1 MLTMITR
8 KQKENI
14 NKKVLGTKIKEYKGI
29 TFKSTSEYNSYKILE
44 NSELEFYYEPEKI
57 KLFDGTKLVNTKLYA
72 PNKLKNKG
80 TYDKTLELQ
89 TKSLIAITY
98 TPDFKIIYKDYII
111 YADIK
116 GNPNDTYPIKKKMFL
131 KYLESLNSKT
141 LFFEPHNMKQVH
153 QMISIIKELE

>member
-1 MLTMITR
+1 MKIKR
-8 KQKENI
+8 QKETT

-44 NSELEFYYEPEKI
+44 NSGLEFYYEPDKI

-72 PNKLKNKG
+72 PKKLKKG
-80 TYDKTLELQ
+80 NYDKTLELQ

-111 YADIK
+111 YVDIK

-131 KYLESLNSKT
+131 KYLEGLNSKA

-153 QMISIIKELE
+153 QMIDIIKELE